1 MNEEAEF
8 QTLAGRL
15 LVATP
20 ALMDANFFRS
30 VVLIVEH
37 SEEGAAGVVLNR
49 PSETELTEGPLDDWR
64 PLAAEPQLV
73 FVGGPVAPDS
83 AVCLARTAPDSQ
95 PPGWQPV
102 MGGLGVLDLALG
114 VGEVRD
120 GVDRL
125 RVFAGYAGWGAGQL
139 EGEVETG
146 SWYVVDADPE
156 DALTSMPGALWRFVL
171 RRQSGR
177 LALVANFPADPSMN

>member
-1 MNEEAEF
+1 MSDGTEVSK
-8 QTLAGRL
+8 LRGRL

-20 ALMDANFFRS
+20 GLADANFFRS

-37 SEEGAAGVVLNR
+37 TDDGAAGVVLNR
-49 PSETELTEGPLDDWR
+49 PSETDLVKGPLESWR

-83 AVCLARTAPDSQ
+83 AVCLARSAPDSE

-102 MGGLGVLDLALG
+102 VGGLGVLDLAREI
-114 VGEVRD
+114 GEVRE

-125 RVFAGYAGWGAGQL
+125 RVFAGYAGWGPGQL
-139 EGEVETG
+139 EDELETG

-156 DALTSMPGALWRFVL
+156 DALTSMPGALWRF
-171 RRQSGR
+171 
-177 LALVANFPADPSMN
+177 D